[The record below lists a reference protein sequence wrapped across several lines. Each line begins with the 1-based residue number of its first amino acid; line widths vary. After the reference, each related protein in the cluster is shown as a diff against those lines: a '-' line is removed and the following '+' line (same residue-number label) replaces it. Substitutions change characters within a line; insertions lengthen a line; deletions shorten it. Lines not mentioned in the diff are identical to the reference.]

1 MMAER
6 GAAFCGAWLRR
17 GDVPLVAQGGGDFA
31 PRLSGPL
38 GGRAQLRGWRLPP
51 LETPCPALGLTGLHG
66 QRKDPVAYFSLL
78 SLKILPCRV
87 GDGRPRERESCLQS
101 PVPVPEG
108 LASCADPGRVWGR
121 GEGLLSETP
130 CHRRS
135 LLCHMRGPSSLLLS
149 LHLHL

>member
-1 MMAER
+1 M
-6 GAAFCGAWLRR
+6 
-17 GDVPLVAQGGGDFA
+17 PLVAQGGGGFA

-38 GGRAQLRGWRLPP
+38 SGRAQLRAWRLPP
-51 LETPCPALGLTGLHG
+51 LETPCLALGLTGLRG

-101 PVPVPEG
+101 PVPEG
-108 LASCADPGRVWGR
+108 RASCGDLGRGR
-121 GEGLLSETP
+121 GEGLLSEIP

-135 LLCHMRGPSSLLLS
+135 LLCHTWGPSSLLLS